1 MKRSQKGNKH
11 KTYELEV
18 KSNGEKPQDIKNFDT
33 IVDLMLTNTRVHTID
48 FSMMFLVEVSRPS

>member
-33 IVDLMLTNTRVHTID
+33 IVDLMLVG
-48 FSMMFLVEVSRPS
+48 FMLQKQSRPLIKSLN